1 VLQPTLTGFTDSQE
15 SPLASK
21 GCFVHLPL
29 PTDRVKSTVD
39 SILQTL
45 FMATADSNSSYVQI
59 LLSAASMLLVFVSA
73 VLLAHRNDL
82 GWWTLILAVFVG
94 PLITALQFDLLG
106 LIYGIPLLLLPI
118 FGLWRFSQ
126 YKLNGKFTREVTRTP
141 LTLWSAVGMIVGLI
155 LLVALRFGPFL
166 FNSTFLSATPEIW
179 VMYFA
184 DAAIFASF
192 VMISR
197 GVREGWLLLAV
208 AAIADLVIYF
218 MISPMLGMIGLYV
231 FIALA
236 ALYGFYLW
244 RGLKVVSETAGA
256 ELSDEQLA
264 LEKAKQAT
272 LNKLNTN
279 SEK

>member
-1 VLQPTLTGFTDSQE
+1 MLHPTLTGFTDSQE
-15 SPLASK
+15 SRLASK
-21 GCFVHLPL
+21 GCLVHLPL
-29 PTDRVKSTVD
+29 PIDRVKSTVD

-73 VLLAHRNDL
+73 ILLAHRNDL

-94 PLITALQFDLLG
+94 PLISALQFDLLG

-126 YKLNGKFTREVTRTP
+126 YKLHGKFTREVTRTGI
-141 LTLWSAVGMIVGLI
+141 TMWSAVGMLVGLI

-192 VMISR
+192 VMIAR
-197 GVREGWLLLAV
+197 GVREGWLLLAL

-236 ALYGFYLW
+236 AVYGFYLW
-244 RGLKVVSETAGA
+244 RNLSGASEVAHE
-256 ELSDEQLA
+256 ELSEEELA
-264 LEKAKQAT
+264 LQKAKQAT
-272 LNKLNTN
+272 LDKLNAD